1 MARRMMTM
9 GAVLAAS
16 ALAAP
21 LAAQS
26 VEEDVR
32 CLLSANVFARNEKDP
47 TKQRIAQS
55 ASVFYLGRLDARIST
70 VQLKSAIMTQAKAMQ
85 TSALGPTMTGC
96 AKRMVEKGV
105 ALQALNVAPGA
116 PPSPAKPK

>member
-105 ALQALNVAPGA
+105 ALQTLNVAPGA